1 MSIPMTH
8 DACLLRIFL
17 SETARVD
24 GHVAHEAIVRE
35 ALRLKLAG
43 ATVLRGVLGFGKS
56 AHLHSARLLSLSDDL
71 PVVVEIVDSREN
83 IERILP
89 FVRQRVGGGLVT
101 LEKAE
106 VVHWAEDNQSGDD
119 ENNNSSDGSGAN

>member
-1 MSIPMTH
+1 MTH

-24 GHVAHEAIVRE
+24 GHVAHEAIVLE

-56 AHLHSARLLSLSDDL
+56 AHLHSAHLLSLSDDL
-71 PVVVEIVDSREN
+71 PVIVEIVDSREN
-83 IERILP
+83 IDRILP
-89 FVRQRVGGGLVT
+89 FVSQHVSSGLVT

-106 VVHWAEDNQSGDD
+106 VVHLAANKQAGDD
-119 ENNNSSDGSGAN
+119 ENNNSNDGSAAN